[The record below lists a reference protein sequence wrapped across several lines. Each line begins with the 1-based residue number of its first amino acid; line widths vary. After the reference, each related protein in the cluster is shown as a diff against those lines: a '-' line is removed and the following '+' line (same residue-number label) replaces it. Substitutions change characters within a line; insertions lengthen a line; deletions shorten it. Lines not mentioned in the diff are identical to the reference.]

1 VNNDMEARAIR
12 ALLDIIMRPKESDYT
27 RSTNGLVAFDDK
39 PAAARVNEL
48 ARLGYDREWNK

>member
-12 ALLDIIMRPKESDYT
+12 ALLDIIMRPKESDYS
-27 RSTNGLVAFDDK
+27 RSTNGLVNFDDK
-39 PAAARVNEL
+39 PVLRVNEL